1 MRIRLLP
8 RLRKTVCSLTAFGRG
23 CGMNLRDA
31 ELVWEILGVKKM
43 VLTVDDMVRITG
55 ESDDTIRRRV
65 DAGEIRSS
73 TRRDCRGIRIPL
85 SEVLRYCMV

>member
-1 MRIRLLP
+1 
-8 RLRKTVCSLTAFGRG
+8 
-23 CGMNLRDA
+23 MNLRDA

-73 TRRDCRGIRIPL
+73 TCRDRRGIRIPL
-85 SEVLRYCMV
+85 SEALRYCVV